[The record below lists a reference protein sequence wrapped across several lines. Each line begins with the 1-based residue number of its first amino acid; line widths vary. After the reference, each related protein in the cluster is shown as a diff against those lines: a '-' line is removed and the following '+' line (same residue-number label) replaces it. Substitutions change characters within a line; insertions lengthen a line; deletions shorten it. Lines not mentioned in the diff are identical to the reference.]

1 MRYTKKFVETRFN
14 NLKNFCPEIE
24 SYSFIDS
31 GLNNTITIGIVD
43 KSGCISNTV
52 NFYTPK
58 EFDCFLDGIQFLN
71 RITNSI
77 EKRSISWSVNDFES
91 VAESLADS
99 YQFDSTKF
107 SLALEKM
114 IYQHDQTVGINT
126 DVIQIY
132 LIDYCQKD

>member
-14 NLKNFCPEIE
+14 VLKTFCPEIE
-24 SYSFIDS
+24 NYSLIDS
-31 GLNNTITIGIVD
+31 EVNNMVTIGIMD
-43 KSGCISNTV
+43 KGGCISNTV

-58 EFDCFLDGIQFLN
+58 EFYCFLDGIQFLN
-71 RITNSI
+71 RITNSM

-91 VAESLADS
+91 VAESLSDL

-107 SLALEKM
+107 PLALEKM

-132 LIDYCQKD
+132 LIDYCQKN